1 LKKSLQQSVTSFQL
15 GARKGAGFLPL
26 ADSRLTIFD
35 CRPKV
40 RLVDG
45 LPIERRI
52 ENRQSKIENPPVPY
66 CCIYN
71 FPIMACIFAYQMRR
85 GAILAVLL
93 LPFVASGPELNP
105 AQDAGT
111 GLPSGLPSAHREA
124 HNAGPAAGSA
134 GFASVPADEGR
145 RPDKTQASTTLL
157 TQAGSQQPAVAST
170 IKVEVDLVPVEVSV
184 RDPRGRPLE
193 NLTRDDFRVLEDGVE
208 QNVRY
213 FSHADLPLALALVV
227 DSSTSVAASL
237 VDLRQGAV
245 ETLSLLKPDDQ
256 VALFSFT
263 DKPELEHGL
272 TTDRKALAE
281 DIAAIMPGGG
291 TDINDALYLAAEYL
305 GLAAPGR
312 RHAIVLVSDNEPS
325 DKGQHDDSQVIRA
338 ALDSATMIYSIK
350 VGYFEHSRWY
360 FLTHSESELG
370 SVEKVCR
377 ETGGTVL
384 DSRNSGS
391 VTSALAT
398 LIAWLKEGYSL
409 AYSSTNPRQDGTYR
423 KIEVRLGGRY
433 NNHKYFVFARQ
444 GYFAPK
450 L

>member
-1 LKKSLQQSVTSFQL
+1 M
-15 GARKGAGFLPL
+15 AR
-26 ADSRLTIFD
+26 I
-35 CRPKV
+35 C
-40 RLVDG
+40 
-45 LPIERRI
+45 
-52 ENRQSKIENPPVPY
+52 
-66 CCIYN
+66 
-71 FPIMACIFAYQMRR
+71 AYQMKRNVT
-85 GAILAVLL
+85 LAVLL
-93 LPFVASGPELNP
+93 LPFLAGGPELNP
-105 AQDAGT
+105 AQDGGA
-111 GLPSGLPSAHREA
+111 GLPTSLPSPHRA
-124 HNAGPAAGSA
+124 ARNAGPAAGSA
-134 GFASVPADEGR
+134 GFAGVPGDQDR
-145 RPDKTQASTTLL
+145 RPDKTPAPTALI
-157 TQAGSQQPAVAST
+157 TQAGSQQPPVAST

-208 QNVRY
+208 QQVRY

-227 DSSTSVAASL
+227 DSSTSVAASI
-237 VDLRQGAV
+237 DELRHGAV
-245 ETLSLLKPDDQ
+245 ETLSLLKPEDQ

-263 DKPELEHGL
+263 EKPELEQAL
-272 TTDRKALAE
+272 TADRQALAE

-291 TDINDALYLAAEYL
+291 TDISDALYEASLYL
-305 GLAAPGR
+305 GQAAPGR

-325 DKGQHDDSQVIRA
+325 DRGQHDDGQVIRA

-360 FLTHSESELG
+360 YLTHSDPALG

-377 ETGGTVL
+377 QTGGVVL
-384 DSRNSGS
+384 DSRDTGS

-423 KIEVRLGGRY
+423 KIEVRLGPRY
-433 NNHKYFVFARQ
+433 RHHKYFVFSRQ
-444 GYFAPK
+444 GYYAPK

>member
-1 LKKSLQQSVTSFQL
+1 
-15 GARKGAGFLPL
+15 
-26 ADSRLTIFD
+26 
-35 CRPKV
+35 
-40 RLVDG
+40 
-45 LPIERRI
+45 
-52 ENRQSKIENPPVPY
+52 
-66 CCIYN
+66 
-71 FPIMACIFAYQMRR
+71 MACISAYQMKR
-85 GAILAVLL
+85 GAALAVLL
-93 LPFVASGPELNP
+93 LLFLGGGSKLIP
-105 AQDAGT
+105 AQDT
-111 GLPSGLPSAHREA
+111 RSSLPSGLPSAQRA
-124 HNAGPAAGSA
+124 APNAGPGAGSA
-134 GFASVPADEGR
+134 SFAGVPSDEGR
-145 RPDKTQASTTLL
+145 RPDKTQARPTLN
-157 TQAGSQQPAVAST
+157 TQAGSQQPAVASI

-208 QNVRY
+208 QKVRY
-213 FSHADLPLALALVV
+213 FSHADLPLAVALVV

-237 VDLRQGAV
+237 LDLRQGAV
-245 ETLSLLKPDDQ
+245 EALSLLKPEDQ
-256 VALFSFT
+256 VALFSFS

-291 TDINDALYLAAEYL
+291 TDISDALYLAGEYL

-360 FLTHSESELG
+360 FLTHSDPALG
-370 SVEKVCR
+370 SVERVCR
-377 ETGGTVL
+377 ETGGTVI

-423 KIEVRLGGRY
+423 KIEVRLGPRFGNR
-433 NNHKYFVFARQ
+433 KYFVFARQ